1 MGIKKIIIC
10 HQRNSCIGCGSC
22 SMLAPKNWKMNEED
36 GKSDLQNGKMK
47 GNKMVVAQI
56 DEADYEANKD
66 AAEACPVQCIK
77 LD

>member
-1 MGIKKIIIC
+1 
-10 HQRNSCIGCGSC
+10 
-22 SMLAPKNWKMNEED
+22 MLAPKNWKMNEED